1 MHTIDYLSLCTCI
14 SDISDM
20 HTIHY
25 LTLCTCIS
33 DISDRH
39 TNHITKKLF
48 TIQTAAWECT
58 IQLCAGNAIF
68 F

>member
-1 MHTIDYLSLCTCI
+1 MRTIDYLTFCTC
-14 SDISDM
+14 ISDM

-33 DISDRH
+33 DVSDMH
-39 TNHITKKLF
+39 TNYITKKLF

-58 IQLCAGNAIF
+58 IQL
-68 F
+68 

>member
-1 MHTIDYLSLCTCI
+1 MCTIHYLTLCTCI
-14 SDISDM
+14 SNISDM

-33 DISDRH
+33 DMH
-39 TNHITKKLF
+39 TNYITKKLF

-58 IQLCAGNAIF
+58 IQLCTGNAVF
-68 F
+68 L